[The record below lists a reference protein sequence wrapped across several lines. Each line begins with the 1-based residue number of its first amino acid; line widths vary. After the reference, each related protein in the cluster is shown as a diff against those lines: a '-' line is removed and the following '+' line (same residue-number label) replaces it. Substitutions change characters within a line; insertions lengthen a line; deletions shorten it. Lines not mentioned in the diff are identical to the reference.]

1 MLFNNTFAQ
10 KSRINKDGDD
20 FVEINSKSEA
30 VKMDVEK
37 CIENVAEESIFTL
50 GRYGGQTELVGNYF
64 DNEIFDA
71 NYLYYLGEKKVA
83 TISEMESSL
92 ELLMEEHL
100 GNCVGSF
107 NKEINTINLGP
118 EKVNKNLLFDIF
130 VEEKGEVQAD
140 VQISE
145 GFVTYNVKW
154 PLLVNL
160 NSQEKEIVNYPEK
173 EFLVNLNHMALF
185 SEEFIKRIH
194 LNPYILD
201 ANYIMEQ
208 NYTAD
213 IAMMNN
219 DTYVFLITDNSS
231 MIDYQPLKFLM
242 AAKINTSQLYL
253 LGD

>member
-1 MLFNNTFAQ
+1 
-10 KSRINKDGDD
+10 
-20 FVEINSKSEA
+20 
-30 VKMDVEK
+30 
-37 CIENVAEESIFTL
+37 
-50 GRYGGQTELVGNYF
+50 
-64 DNEIFDA
+64 
-71 NYLYYLGEKKVA
+71 
-83 TISEMESSL
+83 
-92 ELLMEEHL
+92 
-100 GNCVGSF
+100 
-107 NKEINTINLGP
+107 
-118 EKVNKNLLFDIF
+118 
-130 VEEKGEVQAD
+130 
-140 VQISE
+140 
-145 GFVTYNVKW
+145 
-154 PLLVNL
+154 
-160 NSQEKEIVNYPEK
+160 
-173 EFLVNLNHMALF
+173 MALF